1 MAARITA
8 AQARKLGI
16 EAPAGKVRTRKTA
29 KGPYRTV
36 CCACETEFHTE
47 ASETRHL
54 NETGHGRYRLVL
66 GLA

>member
-1 MAARITA
+1 MTVKLTA

-29 KGPYRTV
+29 RGAYHTV
-36 CCACETEFHTE
+36 CCTCEAEFHTE

-54 NETGHGRYRLVL
+54 NETHHGRYRLVL
-66 GLA
+66 GHA